1 MSNYYDDT
9 IEGLIADIEKGME
22 VCNVIKFYE
31 NLFRSGNEES
41 KRKFSSMSFLSGCKY
56 EEAEEWVE
64 KALADFRTNEVF
76 LPLIVGGG
84 IYNEAEVQVFC
95 VKTYRKMLQKKRK
108 AKLEPVVT
116 TDELVDEMYI
126 ILGDNK

>member
-9 IEGLIADIEKGME
+9 IKGLIADIEKGME
-22 VCNVIKFYE
+22 VHRVVKFY
-31 NLFRSGNEES
+31 NDLFRSGNEES
-41 KRKFSSMSFLSGCKY
+41 KKKFSSMSFLSGCKY

-76 LPLIVGGG
+76 LPLIVSDG
-84 IYNEAEVQVFC
+84 IYNDAEVQVFC

-116 TDELVDEMYI
+116 TDELVLEMCI
-126 ILGDNK
+126 ILSGNK